1 MVREVAALKCGLGWQ
16 WESSTGAIIPLFC
29 AERSLPASGSH
40 RYRMMVNERWLGE
53 VRPFMTCT
61 FLSMRRALC
70 GGPFLNKAAALL
82 FPGSQ
87 LVSMFMYVCMPL
99 LAVTLCYQAA
109 RVLRRYRP
117 DIWKTLNGDADKKQ
131 ISLLKGRY
139 LWKRK

>member
-1 MVREVAALKCGLGWQ
+1 MGIVL
-16 WESSTGAIIPLFC
+16 S
-29 AERSLPASGSH
+29 RSYYTHYFVPGIVLYQLLAVIGIW
-40 RYRMMVNERWLGE
+40 MMVNERWLGE

-61 FLSMRRALC
+61 FFSYATHFVVVR
-70 GGPFLNKAAALL
+70 FLNKAAALL

-117 DIWKTLNGDADKKQ
+117 DIWKTLNG
-131 ISLLKGRY
+131 GR
-139 LWKRK
+139 